1 MKKIKS
7 YIKLMRPKH
16 YIKNFL
22 ILLPLIF
29 SKSFFYTDK
38 LIIAIWGMGIFCL
51 ISSIV
56 YIINDIKDV
65 EKDRNHPIKKNRPI
79 ANGDIKI
86 KEAVGCAC
94 TIFIITIFITIA
106 CYIKYSIPIVSVTLY
121 LMLYIILNIAYSFG
135 LKNKPIVDIVI
146 LVSGFL
152 IRILFG
158 GTIIQVE
165 ISNWLYLTIIS
176 GAFYMSFGKRRN
188 ELLKHDKSNTRNV
201 LKFYTKEFLDK
212 NMNMFLGLTICFY
225 ALWAMNNDNVFMIW
239 TVPLVMITILK
250 YSYHIEKNESEGDP
264 VNIILNEKWLILMS
278 LIYMI
283 MVLSIL
289 CF

>member
-38 LIIAIWGMGIFCL
+38 LIIAILGMGIFCL

-94 TIFIITIFITIA
+94 TIFIITMT
-106 CYIKYSIPIVSVTLY
+106 
-121 LMLYIILNIAYSFG
+121 
-135 LKNKPIVDIVI
+135 
-146 LVSGFL
+146 SGK
-152 IRILFG
+152 
-158 GTIIQVE
+158 
-165 ISNWLYLTIIS
+165 ISYK
-176 GAFYMSFGKRRN
+176 GQ
-188 ELLKHDKSNTRNV
+188 
-201 LKFYTKEFLDK
+201 
-212 NMNMFLGLTICFY
+212 
-225 ALWAMNNDNVFMIW
+225 
-239 TVPLVMITILK
+239 
-250 YSYHIEKNESEGDP
+250 
-264 VNIILNEKWLILMS
+264 
-278 LIYMI
+278 
-283 MVLSIL
+283 
-289 CF
+289 

>member
-94 TIFIITIFITIA
+94 TIFIITILTIFG
-106 CYIKYSIPIVSVTLY
+106 CYNKYKIPLLTVAVYLILY
-121 LMLYIILNIAYSFG
+121 FMLNVAYSLG
-135 LKNKPIVDIVI
+135 LKNKPIVDIII

-158 GTIIQVE
+158 GAIIQVE

-176 GAFYMSFGKRRN
+176 GAFYMSFGKRHN

-201 LKFYTKEFLDK
+201 LKFYTKDFLDK

-225 ALWAMNNDNVFMIW
+225 ALWAMNNEKEAMIW

-250 YSYHIEKNESEGDP
+250 YSYDIEENESEGDP
-264 VNIILNEKWLILMS
+264 VNVILNDKWLILLSM
-278 LIYMI
+278 IYMI
-283 MVLSIL
+283 TVSIIL